1 MKQRIVAIGGGD
13 FRKYKTLS
21 IDTEIV
27 RLAGLQR
34 PQLLFIP
41 TASNDSQQYST
52 SIIQHFT
59 ELGCDVAVLLLIK
72 ETPTYDTIKTM
83 IDAADII
90 YVGGGNTLRMM
101 TLWRR
106 LGVDILL
113 ESARSRG
120 AVLCGVSAG
129 SICWFAHGNSDS
141 RKDKNPAAEY
151 IKVTA
156 LGFIPALNCPHYDTE
171 SDRKESLKKMMKRY
185 KGIAIALEDC
195 AAVEV
200 VGDEYRILIS
210 QPQARAY
217 KVYWQNG
224 VFVEKSIEV
233 LHDFRLLSNL
243 LKE

>member
-1 MKQRIVAIGGGD
+1 MKQKIVAIGGGD

-27 RLAGLQR
+27 RLAGSKR

-41 TASNDSQQYST
+41 TASNDSQHYST

-72 ETPTYDTIKTM
+72 ETPTCDTIKKM
-83 IDAADII
+83 IDVA
-90 YVGGGNTLRMM
+90 
-101 TLWRR
+101 
-106 LGVDILL
+106 VDILL

-171 SDRKESLKKMMKRY
+171 SDRKASLKKMMQRY

-195 AAVEV
+195 AALEV

-233 LHDFRLLSNL
+233 LQDFRLLSDL
-243 LKE
+243 IKE